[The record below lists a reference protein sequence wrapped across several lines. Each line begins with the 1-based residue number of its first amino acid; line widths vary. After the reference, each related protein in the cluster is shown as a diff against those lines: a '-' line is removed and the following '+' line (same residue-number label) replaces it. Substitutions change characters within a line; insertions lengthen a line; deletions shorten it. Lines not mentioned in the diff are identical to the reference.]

1 MERDYLRVG
10 KISSI
15 NYKSGTARITYEDKG
30 GSTTAEMPFLAL
42 AWQYWMPRVG
52 DQVLVAHLS
61 NGTSSAVIL
70 GAVWHSGHRPFEGA
84 EGLYRRDYC
93 NDPGK
98 AAERYD
104 EKAEDYSQRITGDM
118 EIGATESWTVKVGES
133 TLLKIDKSGAVT
145 VIAPAKITVSA
156 TGGIT
161 VSAQGGV
168 TIDTPT
174 LQVTGDVISGNISL
188 QKHIHAGVHGDT
200 GPAK

>member
-30 GSTTAEMPFLAL
+30 GSTTAEMPFLVL

-61 NGTSSAVIL
+61 NGTSAAVIL
-70 GAVWHSGHRPFEGA
+70 GAVWHNGHRPFEGA
-84 EGLYRRDYC
+84 DGLYRREYC
-93 NDPGK
+93 NEPGK
-98 AAERYD
+98 ATERYD

-118 EIGATESWTVKVGES
+118 EIGATESWTLKVGES
-133 TLLKIDKSGAVT
+133 TLLKFDKSGAVT
-145 VIAPAKITVSA
+145 VLAPA
-156 TGGIT
+156 GIT
-161 VSAQGGV
+161 VSSPGGIKVSAQNGV

-174 LQVTGDVISGNISL
+174 LKVTGDVIAGNISL
-188 QKHIHAGVHGDT
+188 QNHTHDGAHGET
-200 GPAK
+200 SPAK